1 MANVRSLMT
10 GSAVSLAIVLG
21 ASLLAACNNSE
32 TSAAKTGT
40 ETSTAVPAAKTDGS
54 AAKDVPAGGAAKA
67 LDDIKAKLARA
78 SSADIQQKSEELW
91 TAKDYASAVAV
102 AEMAYKLDGN
112 KNAAYRLGTAY
123 YGGSGVEKD
132 LAKAAEYLSIPA
144 LDDVSYALYYRG
156 LVLADKAYKGFDAS
170 KARMS
175 LEKAKQ
181 MGVAEAEDAI
191 KALPSN

>member
-1 MANVRSLMT
+1 MLKVRALVT
-10 GSAVSLAIVLG
+10 KSAISLAIVLG
-21 ASLLAACNNSE
+21 AGLLAACNNSE
-32 TSAAKTGT
+32 TTAAKTGA
-40 ETSTAVPAAKTDGS
+40 ESSTAAPAANEMS
-54 AAKDVPAGGAAKA
+54 AGDAAKA
-67 LDDIKAKLARA
+67 LDAIKAKLAGA
-78 SSADIQQKSEELW
+78 SSADIQMKSEELW

-102 AEMAYKLDGN
+102 AEMAFKLDGN

-132 LAKAAEYLSIPA
+132 LAKAAEYLNLPA

-156 LVLADKAYKGFDAS
+156 LVMADKAYKGFDAA

-175 LEKAKQ
+175 LEKAKM
-181 MGVAEAEDAI
+181 MGVAEADEAL

>member
-10 GSAVSLAIVLG
+10 KSAITLAILFG
-21 ASLLAACNNSE
+21 AGLLAACNNSE
-32 TSAAKTGT
+32 TTAAKTGT
-40 ETSTAVPAAKTDGS
+40 ETAAPDAKTDGAATNEMS
-54 AAKDVPAGGAAKA
+54 AADPAKA
-67 LDDIKAKLARA
+67 LDDIKAKLAGA
-78 SSADIQQKSEELW
+78 TSSDIQIKSEELW
-91 TAKDYASAVAV
+91 TAKDYASAVAI
-102 AEMAYKLDGN
+102 ADMAYKMDGN

-123 YGGSGVEKD
+123 YGGTGVEKD
-132 LAKAAEYLSIPA
+132 LAKAAGYLNIPA

-156 LVLADKAYKGFDAS
+156 LVFADKTYSGFDAA

-181 MGVAEAEDAI
+181 MGVAEADDAL